1 MTNEELAIQLNERF
15 KDASPEEVLT
25 FFLKEYGN
33 RVALASSLGL
43 EDQVLTAM
51 LAKVAKTA
59 TVPEADASGFPRVF
73 TIDTGRLFPECYQLI
88 DRTNDKYDIHIEV
101 YSPDHNGVEKYVRE
115 HGVNAFY
122 QSIELRKA
130 CCHCRKIEP
139 LLRALSTVDV
149 WICGLRSAQAVTR
162 SNINVVEWDANNGLI
177 KVNPLA
183 HWAEEDVWQYIKAN
197 RVPYNK
203 LHDQGFPSIGCQP
216 CTRAIEPGEDIRA
229 GRWWW
234 EDPEHKECGLHKR

>member
-1 MTNEELAIQLNERF
+1 MTNEELAKQLNDEL
-15 KDASPEEVLT
+15 KNATPEEILQY
-25 FFLKEYGN
+25 FLPKHGN
-33 RVALASSLGL
+33 RIALASSLGL

-51 LAKVAKTA
+51 AVKIKK
-59 TVPEADASGFPRVF
+59 DARVF

-88 DRTNDKYDIHIEV
+88 DRTNDKYDIKIEV
-101 YSPDHNGVEKYVRE
+101 YSPDHTGVETYVRE

-122 QSIELRKA
+122 QSVELRKA
-130 CCHCRKIEP
+130 CCRCRKIEP
-139 LLRALSTVDV
+139 LLRALSTLDV
-149 WICGLRSAQAVTR
+149 WICGLRTSQAVTR
-162 SNINVVEWDANNGLI
+162 TNIDVVEWDSNNGLI

-183 HWAEEDVWQYIKAN
+183 KWSEEDVWKYIKDN
-197 RVPYNK
+197 HVPYNK

-216 CTRAIEPGEDIRA
+216 CTRAIQPGEDIRA

>member
-1 MTNEELAIQLNERF
+1 MKSEVDMTNEELAKQLNEEL
-15 KDASPEEVLT
+15 KNKPAEEILQY
-25 FFLKEYGN
+25 FLPKYGD

-51 LAKVAKTA
+51 ISKIKK
-59 TVPEADASGFPRVF
+59 DARVF

-88 DRTNDKYDIHIEV
+88 DRTNDKYDIKIEV
-101 YSPDHNGVEKYVRE
+101 YSPEHTGVEKYVKDN
-115 HGVNAFY
+115 GINAFY

-139 LLRALSTVDV
+139 LLRALSTLEV
-149 WICGLRSAQAVTR
+149 WICGLRASQAVTR

-183 HWAEEDVWQYIKAN
+183 NWSEEDVWKYIKDN

-216 CTRAIEPGEDIRA
+216 CTRAIQPGEDIRA

>member
-1 MTNEELAIQLNERF
+1 MKSEVDMTNEELAKQLNEEL
-15 KDASPEEVLT
+15 KNKPAEEVLQY
-25 FFLKEYGN
+25 FLPKYGD

-51 LAKVAKTA
+51 ISKIKK
-59 TVPEADASGFPRVF
+59 DARVF

-88 DRTNDKYDIHIEV
+88 DRTNDKYDIKIEV
-101 YSPDHNGVEKYVRE
+101 YSPEHTGVEKYVKDN
-115 HGVNAFY
+115 GVNAFY

-139 LLRALSTVDV
+139 LLRALSSLEV
-149 WICGLRSAQAVTR
+149 WICGLRASQAVTR

-183 HWAEEDVWQYIKAN
+183 NWSEEDVWKYIKDN

-216 CTRAIEPGEDIRA
+216 CTRAIQPGEDIRA

>member
-59 TVPEADASGFPRVF
+59 TVPEASASGSPRVF

-139 LLRALSTVDV
+139 LLRALSTVNV

-183 HWAEEDVWQYIKAN
+183 HWSEEDVWQYIKAN